1 MYQKIKSRILPVF
14 LAAAVT
20 VSCIGFMDTATL
32 HAAGKAALKTKKV
45 TVTVGAKK
53 TIKITSKKKKAK
65 YTFKASNK
73 KITVTKK
80 GVVTG
85 KKAGTA
91 KVTVKETYKKKTR
104 KLGVVT
110 VTVKKKG
117 QDNNPV
123 NTSAPTDTPAVTDV
137 PSSDNPTVSDTPVES
152 KNPEPT
158 QKPTQTTAPA
168 EPCIFYSNHFDDG
181 ELDGISARGSELDI
195 SKDENHTDGG
205 QQCLAISGRSA
216 GWHGAQ
222 IDISK
227 MVKVGETYRICSWVK
242 QKSGS
247 KENICMTISYNAG
260 GEAHY
265 DGVAGQGAEVENDTW
280 TKLEGNI
287 TIPANDDGLIL
298 YWESTSSTTLDF
310 YIDDVEMEGVP
321 AGTVASKYTPDA
333 ETYAEMKENSV
344 LSTGNNARIKKVI
357 EKARAGEDVTLAY
370 IGGSITEGALA
381 SPNSR
386 CYAETSADAFAA
398 AYGKDGGSN
407 VHFVNAG
414 MSGTPSSLGI
424 IRYDRDVIGQMTAG
438 DHPDILFIEFAVNDW
453 GECTS
458 GGAYDGMIRR
468 ALKSGSA
475 VVLIFSLFK
484 SGRVLESE
492 YKPYGTHYDLP
503 MISVGDAIEKLYK
516 EIGDPFGNWYFG
528 DSLHPNNTG
537 HKLMSDCIM
546 TLMDKIDKEEAE
558 ADNIDSTKLP
568 DPKNSAADSY
578 TDIKMIDPNTDITNI
593 SAISSLNAG
602 SFTEKDNATGT
613 FQYGYKGG
621 EKGQAWFPD
630 NWMHKKD
637 SGTDSF
643 TAKVNCKTL
652 MAVYK
657 LSSNK
662 ITGSV
667 DLYVDGKKLK
677 TLNGYDKGGW
687 NNAAPA
693 VIFCDPEAK
702 EHSIEIKMADGDE
715 EKEFT
720 LIGLGYSE

>member
-1 MYQKIKSRILPVF
+1 MYQKFKSRILPVF

-123 NTSAPTDTPAVTDV
+123 NTSAPTNTPAVTET
-137 PSSDNPTVSDTPVES
+137 PAPTPDETKSPD
-152 KNPEPT
+152 PT
-158 QKPTQTTAPA
+158 QKPSGP
-168 EPCIFYSNHFDDG
+168 EIFYENHFEDG
-181 ELDGISARGSELDI
+181 NMQGIVARGGNIDI
-195 SKDENHTDGG
+195 SKDENHTEGG
-205 QQCLAISGRSA
+205 QQCLAITNRSST
-216 GWHGAQ
+216 WHGAQ
-222 IDISK
+222 MDLSG
-227 MVKVGETYRICSWVK
+227 MVQVGSTYRICAWVK
-242 QKSGS
+242 QNSGATQSIAMKLNYKSG
-247 KENICMTISYNAG
+247 
-260 GEAHY
+260 GEEHY
-265 DGVAGQGAEVENDTW
+265 DPVVEGAHQGTETENDTW
-280 TKLEGNI
+280 TKLEGSI
-287 TIPANDDGLIL
+287 AIPAFDDSLTL
-298 YWESTSSTTLDF
+298 YWEVPGSAELEF
-310 YIDDVEMEGVP
+310 FIDDVELEGAP
-321 AGTVASKYTPDA
+321 VASSGFVMNPGLY
-333 ETYAEMKENSV
+333 EEIQENSI

-381 SPNSR
+381 SPNSK
-386 CYAETSADAFAA
+386 CYAEVSATAFANK
-398 AYGKDGGSN
+398 YGKDGGAN

-438 DHPDILFIEFAVNDW
+438 DHPDILFIEFAVNDY

-458 GGAYDGMIRR
+458 GGAYDGLIRK

-475 VVLIFSLFK
+475 VVLIFSVFK
-484 SGRVLESE
+484 AASGGRVLENT
-492 YKPYGTHYDLP
+492 YRPYGTNYDLP
-503 MISVGDAIEKLYK
+503 MISMGDAIWDLFTTDGFYK
-516 EIGDPFGNWYFG
+516 WYFG
-528 DSLHPNNTG
+528 DDLHPNNTG
-537 HKLMSDCIM
+537 YQLMSDCIM
-546 TLMDKIDKEEAE
+546 TLMDMLDKEDAE
-558 ADNIDSTKLP
+558 KDNIDSANLP
-568 DPKNSAADSY
+568 DPKNSTADSY
-578 TDIKMIDPNTDITNI
+578 TDIKMLDASTDISNV
-593 SAISSLNAG
+593 SAVSSLNAG
-602 SFTEKDNATGT
+602 SFNGKDNNTGA
-613 FQYGYKGG
+613 FQYKYKGL
-621 EKGQAWFPD
+621 EKQPWFPD
-630 NWMHKKD
+630 NWMHTKD
-637 SGTDSF
+637 SGEDSF

-652 MAVYK
+652 MVVYK
-657 LSSNK
+657 LNSTK
-662 ITGSV
+662 ATGSV
-667 DLYVDGKKLK
+667 DLYVDGEKKE
-677 TLNGYDKGGW
+677 TLNGYDKDGW
-687 NNAAPA
+687 GNATPA
-693 VIFCDPEAK
+693 VIFRDSEAK

-720 LIGLGYSE
+720 LLGLGYSE